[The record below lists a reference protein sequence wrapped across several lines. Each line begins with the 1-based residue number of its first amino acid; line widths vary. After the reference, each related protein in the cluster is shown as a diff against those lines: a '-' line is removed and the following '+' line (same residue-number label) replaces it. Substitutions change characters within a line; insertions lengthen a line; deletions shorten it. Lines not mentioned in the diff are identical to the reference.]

1 MKTIM
6 KKLERFCSKVKS
18 AAEDALREF
27 QRMAVMS
34 VLILTFK
41 GALIVSFVAYSIR
54 AIKNAVVS

>member
-6 KKLERFCSKVKS
+6 KKLERFCNKVKS
-18 AAEDALREF
+18 TAEDALREF
-27 QRMAVMS
+27 RHMD

-41 GALIVSFVAYSIR
+41 GTMIVCFVAYSIR